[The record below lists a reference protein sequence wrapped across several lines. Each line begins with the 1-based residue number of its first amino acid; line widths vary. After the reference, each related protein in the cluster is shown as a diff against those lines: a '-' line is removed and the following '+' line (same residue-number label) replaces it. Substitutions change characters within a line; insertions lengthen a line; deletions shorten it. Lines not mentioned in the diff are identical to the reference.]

1 LRVGVTR
8 SASGTDQQAGQREAD
23 TAVVTELVNH
33 WHISGSHVLVARV
46 FVPAGA
52 PKPQVQLGRNGM
64 TPADSE
70 VPSLF
75 SSPST
80 WATF

>member
-1 LRVGVTR
+1 LRGGATR
-8 SASGTDQQAGQREAD
+8 SASGTDQQAGQRETD
-23 TAVVTELVNH
+23 TAAVTELVNH
-33 WHISGSHVLVARV
+33 WHISGSHVLAARA
-46 FVPAGA
+46 FVRLEHPRLQA
-52 PKPQVQLGRNGM
+52 QLGRNGM